1 MVSVSGD
8 RPSARR
14 LLADLLEPRR
24 VAVPSRAAWS
34 AVVFRRIE
42 VEPLRLR
49 DCPMNGARTDRTG
62 GAEQDGR
69 DRFEEIVAA
78 LDRDRRSRLKNEGKL
93 VIGELEH
100 ADGSSG
106 LRAG

>member
-1 MVSVSGD
+1 MRLKQGDRHRHPAASHDRTLSREVVSVSGD

-14 LLADLLEPRR
+14 LLADLLEPTR

-49 DCPMNGARTDRTG
+49 DCPMNGARTDRTSKSVM
-62 GAEQDGR
+62 R
-69 DRFEEIVAA
+69 
-78 LDRDRRSRLKNEGKL
+78 
-93 VIGELEH
+93 
-100 ADGSSG
+100 
-106 LRAG
+106 